1 MGEEALAFTTYFE
14 TVAWDTIGPVGL
26 LAIAVILVLTG
37 KLIPSRTAQREV
49 DALERENIRLQEE
62 VREWRHAYRTVE
74 EAQRISARQLEE
86 MLEYARATDA
96 VLRALQELQDSDNS

>member
-1 MGEEALAFTTYFE
+1 MAEELALAE
-14 TVAWDTIGPVGL
+14 LIGNVAWDTVGPVGL
-26 LAIAVILVLTG
+26 LAIAIVLVLTG
-37 KLIPSRTAQREV
+37 KLIPSKTAQKTH

-96 VLRALQELQDSDNS
+96 VLRALQDLQHSGET

>member
-1 MGEEALAFTTYFE
+1 MGEATTFTTFIE
-14 TVAWDTIGPVGL
+14 GISWDTVGPVGL
-26 LAIAVILVLTG
+26 LAIAVVLVLTG

-96 VLRALQELQDSDNS
+96 VIRALQDLRDSDNS